1 MWHGLA
7 ADAARAPGGRAPTPF
22 ELLCALMT
30 PLYAAR
36 AAEEALFGPD
46 AVSLSTSKEVSRAGE
61 LARWIVID
69 SKVHPAYRGKPVL
82 SNMAMGGGEDPTT
95 AWLDGA
101 YDEPILALQRAA
113 HARALRLVRERRP
126 VIEAI
131 AAELCGNR

>member
-1 MWHGLA
+1 MWHALA
-7 ADAARAPGGRAPTPF
+7 ADATRAPGGRPLTPF
-22 ELLCALMT
+22 ELAAALLT

-36 AAEEALFGPD
+36 AAEEALHGPG
-46 AVSLSTSKEVSRAGE
+46 AASLSTAKEVSRAGE
-61 LARWIVID
+61 LARWIVVD
-69 SKVHPAYRGKPVL
+69 SKLHPAYQGKPML
-82 SNMAMGGGEDPTT
+82 PNMAMGGGEDPTT

-131 AAELCGNR
+131 AAELCDNR